1 MKKVYLITDCWGL
14 AQFNLCEGK
23 EQANGRVIFRG
34 PYTEYDA
41 QNRNRRIYPERVMRP
56 EFDRLGVIAEKAG
69 LLGELDHPQ
78 DSTIHLE
85 RASHRITKLW
95 WDKPKVGWGE
105 ATTVPTPAGFVLEAL
120 FHEGVPIGISS
131 RGVGQGYNREGV
143 TYIDDGFKLITFDT
157 VADPSYAEAW
167 QNIREGVLDDIQKGR
182 VRVFMPGE
190 HLKENAYQGFVP
202 SAPGQEVTT
211 KLESLESAIKRADE
225 SHAKFGSGKL
235 SEGVSG
241 PQEGVMGDDLDS
253 FLAEF
258 TSLAIGFAR
267 EILNENR
274 EA

>member
-1 MKKVYLITDCWGL
+1 MKKMYLITDCWGL

-23 EQANGRVIFRG
+23 EQANGRVTFRG

-56 EFDRLGVIAEKAG
+56 EFDRLGVIAERAG

-105 ATTVPTPAGFVLEAL
+105 ATTLPTPAGFVLEAL
-120 FHEGVPIGISS
+120 FHESVPIGISS
-131 RGVGQGYNREGV
+131 RGVGQGYNREGI
-143 TYIDDGFKLITFDT
+143 TYIEDGFKLITFDT

-167 QNIREGVLDDIQKGR
+167 QAIREGVMDDIQKGR
-182 VRVFMPGE
+182 VRVFMPGDQ
-190 HLKENAYQGFVP
+190 LKENAYQGFVP
-202 SAPGQEVTT
+202 AVTGQAVTT
-211 KLESLESAIKRADE
+211 KLESLQSAIQRADE
-225 SHAKFGSGKL
+225 SHAQFVSGNL
-235 SEGVSG
+235 SEANAG
-241 PQEGVMGDDLDS
+241 PREGAMGDDLDT

-258 TSLAIGFAR
+258 TSLSLGLVR
-267 EILNENR
+267 ESINEKKK
-274 EA
+274 